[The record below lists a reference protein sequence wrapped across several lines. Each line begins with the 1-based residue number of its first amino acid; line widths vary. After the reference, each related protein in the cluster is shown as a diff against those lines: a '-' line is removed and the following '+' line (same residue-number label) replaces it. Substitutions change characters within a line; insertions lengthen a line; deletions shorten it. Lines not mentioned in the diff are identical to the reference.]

1 MNETL
6 TSLETSEK
14 LSLAV
19 DYYNRYPG
27 ELVTYY
33 LRFTV
38 PEQTGVTMQIAMPR
52 VMVVESYQFP
62 SGMSAKIPVVVEAD
76 QELVIL
82 IPLDEHFA
90 VGQSYEIDIRARIN
104 TFYMDQ
110 YLITESSLMADDAQI
125 IASEAVQVAV
135 FGKGKYLRN
144 LPDIYDGDDFT
155 SRFLMLFESFW
166 KPISQQIDQMEN
178 HFDPDLTPDA
188 FIPWLASWVGL
199 PVDASLPLIRMRILL
214 KNAMMFYQYR
224 GTYKALKTY
233 LEIYTDGEV
242 EIIEQRAEN
251 FVLGRGSSLGAGIA
265 LGTENQPNSILVGLR
280 VSERELSRVQY
291 SEDMYHKKMNEII
304 RAIVPAHTAID
315 VNCEFY
321 AQEEQRSQQ

>member
-1 MNETL
+1 MKDTETCP
-6 TSLETSEK
+6 EISEK

-38 PEQTGVTMQIAMPR
+38 PEQTGVALQFAMPH
-52 VMVVESYQFP
+52 VMAVESYQFP
-62 SGMSAKIPVVVEAD
+62 PDIPINLPAVLEAE
-76 QELVIL
+76 QELVIR
-82 IPLDEHFA
+82 IPLDEYFIS
-90 VGQSYEIDIRARIN
+90 GQSYEVEIKARIN

-110 YLITESSLMADDAQI
+110 YLITESSLVTDEAQT
-125 IASEAVQVAV
+125 IASETVQVAV

-144 LPDIYDGDDFT
+144 LPDIYDSDDFM

-166 KPISQQIDQMEN
+166 KPISQQIDQMEDY
-178 HFDPDLTPDA
+178 FDPDLTPDE

-199 PVDASLPLIRMRILL
+199 PVDASLPLNRMRVLL

-242 EIIEQRAEN
+242 EVVEQRAKN
-251 FVLGRGSSLGAGIA
+251 FVLGQDSTLGAGIA
-265 LGTENQPNSILVGLR
+265 LGTENQPNSILINLR
-280 VSERELSRVQY
+280 VSETELARVQY
-291 SEDMYHKKMNEII
+291 SEDMYHKKMNEIV

-315 VNCEFY
+315 VNCAFY
-321 AQEEQRSQQ
+321 AQEKQRSQ